1 MIEFIKK
8 KLDTVIFKVNFVS
21 LYKFVKKYIVR
32 RKKVPYALGAIKDID
47 DPRDI
52 VYKVR
57 RYKGLPESTNRQ
69 NIRKFCHRYDQKS
82 LGSCVGHGVAE
93 AYRHVLKVNGQP
105 DFAPSRL
112 FAYYIAR
119 EDKKNDTGASIRNAF
134 KAINKLGLCSEKTI
148 PYHINKFAETP
159 SPEALTEALDHQSIR
174 YERLPQTKE
183 AIKDTISRGYP
194 VVYGKLLYDSFMS
207 EQVAE
212 SGEIPLPDKN
222 NETLHGGHC
231 MVIFDYDKYGTVELN
246 SWGFDWGQGGLCHV
260 PWEYVL
266 DPKLCMDFWTFYV
279 VEG

>member
-119 EDKKNDTGASIRNAF
+119 EDKKNDTGASIQ
-134 KAINKLGLCSEKTI
+134 LWLS
-148 PYHINKFAETP
+148 PY
-159 SPEALTEALDHQSIR
+159 S
-174 YERLPQTKE
+174 
-183 AIKDTISRGYP
+183 
-194 VVYGKLLYDSFMS
+194 
-207 EQVAE
+207 
-212 SGEIPLPDKN
+212 SGI
-222 NETLHGGHC
+222 
-231 MVIFDYDKYGTVELN
+231 
-246 SWGFDWGQGGLCHV
+246 GGLDIV
-260 PWEYVL
+260 WTNWTIRRGNVDSL
-266 DPKLCMDFWTFYV
+266 GFTKSLWTSPKR
-279 VEG
+279 